1 MGNVLRPHHELL
13 HHVCIL
19 RLSPPHSQDVTVLLI
34 TRFQAY
40 SPLIPLHLQAL
51 LFAIPVGGFKYWSL
65 PSALIY
71 DSQKTP
77 SAKINYNFF
86 PPPLCSS
93 GSKMSVQD
101 QIHMVAIIV
110 RTLVL
115 DDRSCTVIAPCSL
128 DSIIIFS
135 LLIGISIIATM

>member
-13 HHVCIL
+13 HHVCIP

-101 QIHMVAIIV
+101 QIHMVAVIEIPISKENMIILS
-110 RTLVL
+110 RELCNFYRL
-115 DDRSCTVIAPCSL
+115 KQG
-128 DSIIIFS
+128 F
-135 LLIGISIIATM
+135 